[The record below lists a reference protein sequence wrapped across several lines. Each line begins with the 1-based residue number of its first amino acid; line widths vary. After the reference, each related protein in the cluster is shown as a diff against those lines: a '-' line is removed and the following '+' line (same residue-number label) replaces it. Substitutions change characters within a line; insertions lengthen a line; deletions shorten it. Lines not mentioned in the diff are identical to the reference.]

1 MKTPGLMQLK
11 RAAKKKAVWENS
23 QTEPGPAAAVVAS
36 AVSGAAVRMRGSK

>member
-36 AVSGAAVRMRGSK
+36 AASGAAVRMTSSK